1 MVFLFFG
8 VVMKNKIFKHTI
20 YFFTLFTILLLLTLI
35 VFLYN
40 QSYPFF
46 IKNDFIKFIF
56 NKTWDASE
64 FSGSFG
70 IFNIL
75 LASIFIS
82 ILACV
87 ISLPIA
93 FGTSLFICFYCKKSK
108 TILMWLINILSGI
121 PSIIYGFFGMFIIVK
136 NIEKIFKVSAGESV
150 LAGSIILSIMIL
162 PYFVSNLIETIE
174 LIKKK
179 YKRDSDALGISK
191 EFFIRKI
198 VLKKLNFS
206 ILTGFMI
213 SFSRAIGETMA
224 VMMVIGNA
232 PIFPKLLSKAQTI
245 PSLIALEI
253 GMSEVYSEHYYALF
267 ASGFVLLILV
277 LIINI
282 LLFLINRKR
291 DNYDKI

>member
-1 MVFLFFG
+1 
-8 VVMKNKIFKHTI
+8 MKNKVFKYTV
-20 YFFTLFTILLLLTLI
+20 YLFTLFTILLLLTLI

-40 QSYPFF
+40 QSLPFF
-46 IKNDFIKFIF
+46 LKNNFLKFIF
-56 NKTWDASE
+56 GRIWDATE
-64 FSGSFG
+64 VSGSFG

-75 LASIFIS
+75 LASVFIS
-82 ILACV
+82 ILACI

-93 FGTSLFICFYCKKSK
+93 IGTAIFISFYTKKSRV
-108 TILMWLINILSGI
+108 ILIWLINILAGI
-121 PSIIYGFFGMFIIVK
+121 PSIIYGFFGMIIIVK
-136 NIEKIFKVSAGESV
+136 NIEKIFKVSAGESI

-174 LIKKK
+174 LIKKE
-179 YKRDSDALGISK
+179 YQRDSDALGISK
-191 EFFIRKI
+191 EYFIRKV
-198 VLKKLNFS
+198 VLKKLHFS

-253 GMSEVYSEHYYALF
+253 GMSEVYSEHYFALF
-267 ASGFVLLILV
+267 ASGFILLILV

-282 LLFLINRKR
+282 LLFIINRKSR
-291 DNYDKI
+291 NYDKI

>member
-1 MVFLFFG
+1 
-8 VVMKNKIFKHTI
+8 MKNKVFKYTVYI
-20 YFFTLFTILLLLTLI
+20 FTLFTILLLLTLI

-40 QSYPFF
+40 QSLPFF
-46 IKNDFIKFIF
+46 LKNNFLKFIF
-56 NKTWDASE
+56 GRVWDATE
-64 FSGSFG
+64 VSGSFG

-75 LASIFIS
+75 LASVFIS
-82 ILACV
+82 ILACI

-93 FGTSLFICFYCKKSK
+93 IGTALYICFYTKNSK
-108 TILMWLINILSGI
+108 VFLIWLINILAGI
-121 PSIIYGFFGMFIIVK
+121 PSIIYGFFGMIIIVK
-136 NIEKIFKVSAGESV
+136 NIERIFKISAGESV

-179 YKRDSDALGISK
+179 YQRDSDALGISK
-191 EFFIRKI
+191 EYFIRKV
-198 VLKKLNFS
+198 VLKKLHFS

-267 ASGFVLLILV
+267 ASGFILLILV

-282 LLFLINRKR
+282 LLFVINRKSR
-291 DNYDKI
+291 NYDKI

>member
-1 MVFLFFG
+1 MRNKVFKYTVYL
-8 VVMKNKIFKHTI
+8 
-20 YFFTLFTILLLLTLI
+20 FTLFTILLLLTLI

-40 QSYPFF
+40 QSLPFF
-46 IKNDFIKFIF
+46 LKNNFLKFIF
-56 NKTWDASE
+56 GRVWDATE
-64 FSGSFG
+64 VLESFG

-75 LASIFIS
+75 LASVFIS
-82 ILACV
+82 ILACI

-93 FGTSLFICFYCKKSK
+93 IGTALFISFYTKKSRV
-108 TILMWLINILSGI
+108 ILIWVINILAGI
-121 PSIIYGFFGMFIIVK
+121 PSIIYGFFGMIIIVK

-179 YKRDSDALGISK
+179 YQRDSDALGISK
-191 EFFIRKI
+191 EYFIRKV

-267 ASGFVLLILV
+267 ASGFILLVLV

-282 LLFLINRKR
+282 LLFIINRKSR
-291 DNYDKI
+291 NYDKI

>member
-1 MVFLFFG
+1 
-8 VVMKNKIFKHTI
+8 MKNKVFKYTVYI
-20 YFFTLFTILLLLTLI
+20 FTLFTILLLLTLI

-40 QSYPFF
+40 QSLPFF
-46 IKNDFIKFIF
+46 LKNNFLKFIF
-56 NKTWDASE
+56 GRVWDATE
-64 FSGSFG
+64 VSGSFG

-75 LASIFIS
+75 LASVFIS
-82 ILACV
+82 ILACI

-93 FGTSLFICFYCKKSK
+93 IGTAIFISFYTKKSRV
-108 TILMWLINILSGI
+108 ILIWLINILAGI
-121 PSIIYGFFGMFIIVK
+121 PSIIYGFFGMIIIVK
-136 NIEKIFKVSAGESV
+136 NIERIFKISAGESV

-179 YKRDSDALGISK
+179 YQRDSDALGISK
-191 EFFIRKI
+191 EFFIRKV
-198 VLKKLNFS
+198 VLKKLYFS

-267 ASGFVLLILV
+267 ASGFILLILV

-282 LLFLINRKR
+282 LLFIINRKSR
-291 DNYDKI
+291 NYDKI

>member
-1 MVFLFFG
+1 
-8 VVMKNKIFKHTI
+8 MKNKVFKYI
-20 YFFTLFTILLLLTLI
+20 VYIFTLFTILLLLTLI

-40 QSYPFF
+40 QSLPFF
-46 IKNDFIKFIF
+46 LKNNFLKFIF
-56 NKTWDASE
+56 GRVWDATE
-64 FSGSFG
+64 VSGSFG

-75 LASIFIS
+75 LASVFIS
-82 ILACV
+82 ILACI

-93 FGTSLFICFYCKKSK
+93 IGTAIFISFYTKKSRV
-108 TILMWLINILSGI
+108 ILIWLINILAGI
-121 PSIIYGFFGMFIIVK
+121 PSIIYGFFGMIIIVK
-136 NIEKIFKVSAGESV
+136 NIERIFKISAGESV

-179 YKRDSDALGISK
+179 YQRDSDALGISK
-191 EFFIRKI
+191 EFFIRKV
-198 VLKKLNFS
+198 VLKKLHFS
-206 ILTGFMI
+206 ILTGLMI

-267 ASGFVLLILV
+267 ASGFILLILV

-282 LLFLINRKR
+282 LLFVINRKSKS
-291 DNYDKI
+291 YDKI

>member
-1 MVFLFFG
+1 
-8 VVMKNKIFKHTI
+8 MKNKVFKYTVYI
-20 YFFTLFTILLLLTLI
+20 FTLFTILLLLTLI

-40 QSYPFF
+40 QSLPFF
-46 IKNDFIKFIF
+46 LKNNFLKFIF
-56 NKTWDASE
+56 GRVWDATE
-64 FSGSFG
+64 VSGSFG

-82 ILACV
+82 IIACI

-93 FGTSLFICFYCKKSK
+93 IGTALYICFYTKNSK
-108 TILMWLINILSGI
+108 VFLIWLINILAGI
-121 PSIIYGFFGMFIIVK
+121 PSIIYGFFGMIIIVK
-136 NIEKIFKVSAGESV
+136 NIERIFKISAGESV

-179 YKRDSDALGISK
+179 YQRDSDALGISK
-191 EFFIRKI
+191 EFFIRKV
-198 VLKKLNFS
+198 VLKKLHFS

-267 ASGFVLLILV
+267 ASGFILLILV

-282 LLFLINRKR
+282 LLFVINRKSKS
-291 DNYDKI
+291 YDKI

>member
-1 MVFLFFG
+1 
-8 VVMKNKIFKHTI
+8 MKNKVFKYTVYI
-20 YFFTLFTILLLLTLI
+20 FTLFTILLLLTLI

-40 QSYPFF
+40 QSLPFF
-46 IKNDFIKFIF
+46 LKNNFLKFIF
-56 NKTWDASE
+56 GRVWDATE
-64 FSGSFG
+64 VSGSFG

-75 LASIFIS
+75 LASVFIS
-82 ILACV
+82 ILACI

-93 FGTSLFICFYCKKSK
+93 IGTAIFISFYTKKSK
-108 TILMWLINILSGI
+108 VLLIWLINILAGI
-121 PSIIYGFFGMFIIVK
+121 PSIIYGFFGMIIIVK
-136 NIEKIFKVSAGESV
+136 NIEKIFKISAGESV

-179 YKRDSDALGISK
+179 YQRDSDALGISK
-191 EFFIRKI
+191 EYFIRKV
-198 VLKKLNFS
+198 VLKKLHFS

-267 ASGFVLLILV
+267 ASGFILLILV

-282 LLFLINRKR
+282 LLFVINRKSKS
-291 DNYDKI
+291 YDKI

>member
-1 MVFLFFG
+1 
-8 VVMKNKIFKHTI
+8 
-20 YFFTLFTILLLLTLI
+20 
-35 VFLYN
+35 LYN
-40 QSYPFF
+40 QSLPFF
-46 IKNDFIKFIF
+46 LKNNFLKFIF
-56 NKTWDASE
+56 GRVWDATE
-64 FSGSFG
+64 VSGSFG

-75 LASIFIS
+75 LASVFIS
-82 ILACV
+82 ILACI

-93 FGTSLFICFYCKKSK
+93 IGTALYLCFYTKKSRVLL
-108 TILMWLINILSGI
+108 IWLINILAGI
-121 PSIIYGFFGMFIIVK
+121 PSIIYGFFGMIIIVK
-136 NIEKIFKVSAGESV
+136 NIEKIFKVSAGESI

-179 YKRDSDALGISK
+179 YQRDSDALGISK
-191 EFFIRKI
+191 EYFIRKV
-198 VLKKLNFS
+198 VLKKLHFS

-267 ASGFVLLILV
+267 ASGFILLILV

-282 LLFLINRKR
+282 LLFIINRKSR
-291 DNYDKI
+291 NYDKI

>member
-1 MVFLFFG
+1 
-8 VVMKNKIFKHTI
+8 MKNKVFKYTVYI
-20 YFFTLFTILLLLTLI
+20 FTLFTILLLLTLI

-40 QSYPFF
+40 QSLPFF
-46 IKNDFIKFIF
+46 LKNNFLKFIF
-56 NKTWDASE
+56 GRVWNATE
-64 FSGSFG
+64 VSGSFG

-82 ILACV
+82 ILACI

-93 FGTSLFICFYCKKSK
+93 VGTALFICFYTKKLK
-108 TILMWLINILSGI
+108 VLLVWLINILAGI
-121 PSIIYGFFGMFIIVK
+121 PSIIYGFFGMIIIVK
-136 NIEKIFKVSAGESV
+136 NIERIFKISAGESV

-179 YKRDSDALGISK
+179 YQRDSDALGISK
-191 EFFIRKI
+191 EYFIRKV
-198 VLKKLNFS
+198 VLKKLHFS

-267 ASGFVLLILV
+267 ASGFILLILV

-282 LLFLINRKR
+282 LLFIINRKSR
-291 DNYDKI
+291 IYDKI

>member
-1 MVFLFFG
+1 
-8 VVMKNKIFKHTI
+8 MKNKVFKYTVYI
-20 YFFTLFTILLLLTLI
+20 FTLFTILLLLTLI

-40 QSYPFF
+40 QSLPFF
-46 IKNDFIKFIF
+46 LKNNFLKFIF
-56 NKTWDASE
+56 ERVWDATE
-64 FSGSFG
+64 VSGSFG

-75 LASIFIS
+75 LASVFIS
-82 ILACV
+82 ILACI

-93 FGTSLFICFYCKKSK
+93 IGTAIFISFYTKKSRV
-108 TILMWLINILSGI
+108 ILIWLINILAGI
-121 PSIIYGFFGMFIIVK
+121 PSIIYGFFGMIIIVK

-179 YKRDSDALGISK
+179 YQRDSDALGISK
-191 EFFIRKI
+191 EFFIRKV
-198 VLKKLNFS
+198 VLKKLYFS

-253 GMSEVYSEHYYALF
+253 GMSEVYSEHYFALF
-267 ASGFVLLILV
+267 ASGFILLILV

-282 LLFLINRKR
+282 LLFIINRKSR
-291 DNYDKI
+291 NYDKI

>member
-1 MVFLFFG
+1 
-8 VVMKNKIFKHTI
+8 MKNKIFKNTVYI
-20 YFFTLFTILLLLTLI
+20 FTLFTILLLFTLI

-40 QSYPFF
+40 QSLPFF
-46 IKNDFIKFIF
+46 LKNNFLNFIF
-56 NKTWDASE
+56 GKVWDATE
-64 FSGSFG
+64 IYGSFG

-75 LASIFIS
+75 LASILIS
-82 ILACV
+82 ILSCI

-93 FGTSLFICFYCKKSK
+93 IGTALFICFYTNKSRV
-108 TILMWLINILSGI
+108 ILMWLINILAGI
-121 PSIIYGFFGMFIIVK
+121 PSIIYGFFGMIVIVK
-136 NIEKIFKVSAGESV
+136 NLEKIFKISAGESV

-162 PYFVSNLIETIE
+162 PYFVSNLVETIE
-174 LIKKK
+174 IIKAK
-179 YKRDSDALGISK
+179 YKKDSDALGISK
-191 EFFIRKI
+191 EYFIRKI
-198 VLKKLNFS
+198 VFKKLNYS

-267 ASGFVLLILV
+267 ASGFALLILV

-282 LLFLINRKR
+282 IIFLVNRKSR
-291 DNYDKI
+291 SYDKI

>member
-1 MVFLFFG
+1 
-8 VVMKNKIFKHTI
+8 MKNKIFKNTVYI
-20 YFFTLFTILLLLTLI
+20 FTLFTILLLFTLI
-35 VFLYN
+35 IFLYN
-40 QSYPFF
+40 QSLPFF
-46 IKNDFIKFIF
+46 LKNNFLNFIF
-56 NKTWDASE
+56 GKVWDATE
-64 FSGSFG
+64 IYGSFG

-75 LASIFIS
+75 LASVLIS
-82 ILACV
+82 ILACI

-93 FGTSLFICFYCKKSK
+93 IGTALFICFYTNKSRV
-108 TILMWLINILSGI
+108 ILMWLINILAGI
-121 PSIIYGFFGMFIIVK
+121 PSIIYGFFGMIIIVK
-136 NIEKIFKVSAGESV
+136 NLEKIFKISAGESV

-162 PYFVSNLIETIE
+162 PYFVSNLVETIE
-174 LIKKK
+174 IIKAK
-179 YKRDSDALGISK
+179 YKKDSDALGISK
-191 EFFIRKI
+191 EYFIRKI
-198 VLKKLNFS
+198 VFKKLNYS

-267 ASGFVLLILV
+267 ASGFALLILV

-282 LLFLINRKR
+282 IIFLVNRKSR
-291 DNYDKI
+291 SYDKI

>member
-1 MVFLFFG
+1 
-8 VVMKNKIFKHTI
+8 MKNKVFKYTVYI
-20 YFFTLFTILLLLTLI
+20 FTLFTILLLLTLI

-40 QSYPFF
+40 QSLPFF
-46 IKNDFIKFIF
+46 LKNNFLKFIF
-56 NKTWDASE
+56 GRVWDATE
-64 FSGSFG
+64 VSGSFG

-82 ILACV
+82 ILACI

-93 FGTSLFICFYCKKSK
+93 IGTALYICFYTKNSK
-108 TILMWLINILSGI
+108 VFLIWLINILAGI
-121 PSIIYGFFGMFIIVK
+121 PSIIYGFFGMIIIVK
-136 NIEKIFKVSAGESV
+136 NIERIFKISAGESV

-179 YKRDSDALGISK
+179 YQRDSDALGISK
-191 EFFIRKI
+191 EFFIRKV
-198 VLKKLNFS
+198 VLKKLHFS

-267 ASGFVLLILV
+267 ASGFILLILV

-282 LLFLINRKR
+282 LLFVINRKSKS
-291 DNYDKI
+291 YDKI

>member
-1 MVFLFFG
+1 
-8 VVMKNKIFKHTI
+8 MKNKVFKYTVYI
-20 YFFTLFTILLLLTLI
+20 FTLFTILLLLTLI

-40 QSYPFF
+40 QSLPFF
-46 IKNDFIKFIF
+46 LKNNFLKFIF
-56 NKTWDASE
+56 GRVWDATE
-64 FSGSFG
+64 VSGSFG

-75 LASIFIS
+75 LASVFIS
-82 ILACV
+82 ILACI

-93 FGTSLFICFYCKKSK
+93 IGTALYICFYTKNSK
-108 TILMWLINILSGI
+108 VFLIWLINILAGI
-121 PSIIYGFFGMFIIVK
+121 PSIIYGFFGMIIIVK
-136 NIEKIFKVSAGESV
+136 NIERIFKISAGESV

-179 YKRDSDALGISK
+179 YQRDSDALGISK
-191 EFFIRKI
+191 EFFIRKV
-198 VLKKLNFS
+198 VLKKLHFS

-267 ASGFVLLILV
+267 ASGFILLILV
-277 LIINI
+277 LI
-282 LLFLINRKR
+282 LSLIH
-291 DNYDKI
+291 I

>member
-1 MVFLFFG
+1 MTFSNSFL
-8 VVMKNKIFKHTI
+8 KNKFFKYTVYI
-20 YFFTLFTILLLLTLI
+20 FTLFTILLLLTLI

-40 QSYPFF
+40 QSLPFF
-46 IKNDFIKFIF
+46 LKNNFLKFIF
-56 NKTWDASE
+56 GRVWDATE
-64 FSGSFG
+64 VSGSFG

-75 LASIFIS
+75 LASVFIS
-82 ILACV
+82 ILACI

-93 FGTSLFICFYCKKSK
+93 IGTAIFISFYTKKSRV
-108 TILMWLINILSGI
+108 ILIWLINILAGI
-121 PSIIYGFFGMFIIVK
+121 PSIIYGFFGMIIIVK
-136 NIEKIFKVSAGESV
+136 NIERIFKVSAGESV

-179 YKRDSDALGISK
+179 YQRDSDALGISK
-191 EFFIRKI
+191 EYFIRKV
-198 VLKKLNFS
+198 VLKKLHFS

-267 ASGFVLLILV
+267 ASGFILLILV

-282 LLFLINRKR
+282 LLFIINRKSR
-291 DNYDKI
+291 IYDKI

>member
-1 MVFLFFG
+1 
-8 VVMKNKIFKHTI
+8 MKNKVFKYTVCI
-20 YFFTLFTILLLLTLI
+20 FTLFTILLLLTLI

-40 QSYPFF
+40 QSLPFF
-46 IKNDFIKFIF
+46 LKNNFLKFIF
-56 NKTWDASE
+56 GRVWDATE
-64 FSGSFG
+64 VSGSFG

-75 LASIFIS
+75 LASVFIS
-82 ILACV
+82 ILACI

-93 FGTSLFICFYCKKSK
+93 IGTAIFISFYTKKSRV
-108 TILMWLINILSGI
+108 ILIWLINILAGI
-121 PSIIYGFFGMFIIVK
+121 PSIIYGFFGMIIIVK

-179 YKRDSDALGISK
+179 YQRDSDALGISK
-191 EFFIRKI
+191 EFFIRKV
-198 VLKKLNFS
+198 VLKKLHFS

-267 ASGFVLLILV
+267 ASGFILLILV

-282 LLFLINRKR
+282 LLFIINRKSR
-291 DNYDKI
+291 NYDKI

>member
-1 MVFLFFG
+1 
-8 VVMKNKIFKHTI
+8 MKNKVFKYTV
-20 YFFTLFTILLLLTLI
+20 YLFTLFTILILLTLV
-35 VFLYN
+35 VFLYK
-40 QSYPFF
+40 QSLPYFL
-46 IKNDFIKFIF
+46 KNSFLKFIF
-56 NKTWDASE
+56 GRVWDATE
-64 FSGSFG
+64 VSGSFG

-75 LASIFIS
+75 LASVFIS
-82 ILACV
+82 ILACI

-93 FGTSLFICFYCKKSK
+93 IGTALYLCFYTKKSRVLL
-108 TILMWLINILSGI
+108 IWLINILAGI
-121 PSIIYGFFGMFIIVK
+121 PSIIYGFFGMIIIVK
-136 NIEKIFKVSAGESV
+136 NIEKIFKVSAGESI

-179 YKRDSDALGISK
+179 YQRDSDALGISK
-191 EFFIRKI
+191 EYFIRKV
-198 VLKKLNFS
+198 VLKKLHFS

-267 ASGFVLLILV
+267 ASGFILLILV

-282 LLFLINRKR
+282 LLFIINRKSR
-291 DNYDKI
+291 NYDKI

>member
-1 MVFLFFG
+1 
-8 VVMKNKIFKHTI
+8 MKNKVFKYTVYI
-20 YFFTLFTILLLLTLI
+20 FTLFTILLLFTLI

-40 QSYPFF
+40 QSLPFF
-46 IKNDFIKFIF
+46 LKNNFLKFIF
-56 NKTWDASE
+56 GRVWDATE
-64 FSGSFG
+64 VSGSFG

-75 LASIFIS
+75 LASVFIS
-82 ILACV
+82 ILACI

-93 FGTSLFICFYCKKSK
+93 IGTAIFISFYTKKSRV
-108 TILMWLINILSGI
+108 ILIWLINILAGI
-121 PSIIYGFFGMFIIVK
+121 PSIIYGFFGMIIIVK
-136 NIEKIFKVSAGESV
+136 NIEKIFKVSAGESI

-179 YKRDSDALGISK
+179 YQRDSDALGISK
-191 EFFIRKI
+191 EYFIRKV
-198 VLKKLNFS
+198 VLKKLHFS

-267 ASGFVLLILV
+267 ASGFILLILV

-282 LLFLINRKR
+282 LLFIINRKSR
-291 DNYDKI
+291 NYDKI

>member
-1 MVFLFFG
+1 
-8 VVMKNKIFKHTI
+8 MKNKIFKNI
-20 YFFTLFTILLLLTLI
+20 VYIFTLFTILLLFTLI

-40 QSYPFF
+40 QSLPFF
-46 IKNDFIKFIF
+46 LKNNFLNFIF
-56 NKTWDASE
+56 GKVWDATE
-64 FSGSFG
+64 IYGRFG

-75 LASIFIS
+75 LASVLIS
-82 ILACV
+82 ILACI

-93 FGTSLFICFYCKKSK
+93 IGTALFICFYTNKSRV
-108 TILMWLINILSGI
+108 IIMWLINILAGI
-121 PSIIYGFFGMFIIVK
+121 PSIIYGFFGMIIIVK
-136 NIEKIFKVSAGESV
+136 NLEKIFKISAGESV

-162 PYFVSNLIETIE
+162 PYFVSNLVETIE
-174 LIKKK
+174 IIKAK
-179 YKRDSDALGISK
+179 YKKDSDALGISK
-191 EFFIRKI
+191 EYFIRKI
-198 VLKKLNFS
+198 VLKKINYS

-232 PIFPKLLSKAQTI
+232 PIFPRLLSKAQTI

-267 ASGFVLLILV
+267 ASGFALLILV

-282 LLFLINRKR
+282 IIFLVNRKSR
-291 DNYDKI
+291 SYDKI

>member
-1 MVFLFFG
+1 
-8 VVMKNKIFKHTI
+8 MKNKVFKYTVYI
-20 YFFTLFTILLLLTLI
+20 FTLFTILLLLTLI

-40 QSYPFF
+40 QSLPFF
-46 IKNDFIKFIF
+46 LKNNFIKFIF
-56 NKTWDASE
+56 GRVWDATE
-64 FSGSFG
+64 ASGRFG

-75 LASIFIS
+75 LASVFIS
-82 ILACV
+82 ILACI

-93 FGTSLFICFYCKKSK
+93 IGTALFICFYTKKSK
-108 TILMWLINILSGI
+108 VLLIWLINILAGI
-121 PSIIYGFFGMFIIVK
+121 PSIIYGFFGMIIIVK
-136 NIEKIFKVSAGESV
+136 NIERIFKISAGESV

-179 YKRDSDALGISK
+179 YQRDSDALGISK
-191 EFFIRKI
+191 EFFIRKV
-198 VLKKLNFS
+198 VLKKLHFS
-206 ILTGFMI
+206 IFTGFMI

-267 ASGFVLLILV
+267 ASGFILLILV

-282 LLFLINRKR
+282 LLFIINRKSR
-291 DNYDKI
+291 IYDKI

>member
-1 MVFLFFG
+1 
-8 VVMKNKIFKHTI
+8 MKNKVFKYTVYI
-20 YFFTLFTILLLLTLI
+20 FTLFTILLLLTLI

-40 QSYPFF
+40 QSLPFF
-46 IKNDFIKFIF
+46 LKNNFLKFIF
-56 NKTWDASE
+56 GRVWDATE
-64 FSGSFG
+64 VSGSFG

-75 LASIFIS
+75 LASVFIS
-82 ILACV
+82 ILACI

-93 FGTSLFICFYCKKSK
+93 IGTALYLCFYTKKSRVLL
-108 TILMWLINILSGI
+108 IWLINILAGI
-121 PSIIYGFFGMFIIVK
+121 PSIIYGFFGMIIIVK

-179 YKRDSDALGISK
+179 YQRDSDALGISK
-191 EFFIRKI
+191 EYFIRKV
-198 VLKKLNFS
+198 VLKKLHFS

-267 ASGFVLLILV
+267 ASGFILLILV

-282 LLFLINRKR
+282 LLFVINRKSKS
-291 DNYDKI
+291 YDKI

>member
-1 MVFLFFG
+1 
-8 VVMKNKIFKHTI
+8 MKNKIFKNI
-20 YFFTLFTILLLLTLI
+20 VYIFTLFTILLLFTLI

-40 QSYPFF
+40 QSLPFF
-46 IKNDFIKFIF
+46 LKNNFLNFIF
-56 NKTWDASE
+56 GKVWYATE
-64 FSGSFG
+64 IYGSFG

-75 LASIFIS
+75 LASVLIS
-82 ILACV
+82 ILACI

-93 FGTSLFICFYCKKSK
+93 IGTALFICFYTNKSRV
-108 TILMWLINILSGI
+108 ILMWLINILAGI
-121 PSIIYGFFGMFIIVK
+121 PSIIYGFFGMIVIVK
-136 NIEKIFKVSAGESV
+136 NLEKIFKISAGESV

-162 PYFVSNLIETIE
+162 PYFVSNLVETIE
-174 LIKKK
+174 IIKAK
-179 YKRDSDALGISK
+179 YKKDSDALGISK
-191 EFFIRKI
+191 EYFIRKI
-198 VLKKLNFS
+198 VFKKLNYS

-267 ASGFVLLILV
+267 ASGFALLILV

-282 LLFLINRKR
+282 IIFLVNRKSR
-291 DNYDKI
+291 SYDKI

>member
-1 MVFLFFG
+1 
-8 VVMKNKIFKHTI
+8 MKNKVFKYTVYI
-20 YFFTLFTILLLLTLI
+20 FTLFTILLLLTLI

-40 QSYPFF
+40 QSLPFF
-46 IKNDFIKFIF
+46 LKDNFLKFIF
-56 NKTWDASE
+56 GRVWDATE
-64 FSGSFG
+64 VSGNFG

-75 LASIFIS
+75 LASVFIS
-82 ILACV
+82 ILACI

-93 FGTSLFICFYCKKSK
+93 IGTALFISFYTKKSRVLL
-108 TILMWLINILSGI
+108 IWLINILAGI
-121 PSIIYGFFGMFIIVK
+121 PSIIYGFFGMIIIVK

-179 YKRDSDALGISK
+179 YQRDSDALGISK
-191 EFFIRKI
+191 EFFIRKV
-198 VLKKLNFS
+198 VLKKLHFS

-267 ASGFVLLILV
+267 ASGFILLILV

-282 LLFLINRKR
+282 LLFVINRKSKSC
-291 DNYDKI
+291 DKIKR

>member
-1 MVFLFFG
+1 
-8 VVMKNKIFKHTI
+8 MKNKVFKYTV
-20 YFFTLFTILLLLTLI
+20 YLFTLFTILLLLTLI

-40 QSYPFF
+40 QSLPFF
-46 IKNDFIKFIF
+46 IKNNFLKFIF
-56 NKTWDASE
+56 GRIWDATE
-64 FSGSFG
+64 VSGSFG

-75 LASIFIS
+75 LASVFIS
-82 ILACV
+82 ILACI

-93 FGTSLFICFYCKKSK
+93 IGTALYICFYTKKSRV
-108 TILMWLINILSGI
+108 ILIWLINILAGI
-121 PSIIYGFFGMFIIVK
+121 PSIIYGFFGMVIIVK

-179 YKRDSDALGISK
+179 YQRDSDALGISK
-191 EFFIRKI
+191 EYFIRKV
-198 VLKKLNFS
+198 VLKKLHFS

-267 ASGFVLLILV
+267 ASGFILLILV

-282 LLFLINRKR
+282 LLFIINRKSR
-291 DNYDKI
+291 NYDKI

>member
-1 MVFLFFG
+1 
-8 VVMKNKIFKHTI
+8 MKNKVFKYTVYI
-20 YFFTLFTILLLLTLI
+20 FTLFTILLLLTLI

-40 QSYPFF
+40 QSLPFF
-46 IKNDFIKFIF
+46 LKNNFLKFIF
-56 NKTWDASE
+56 GRVWDATE
-64 FSGSFG
+64 VSGSFG
-70 IFNIL
+70 ICNIL
-75 LASIFIS
+75 LASVFIS
-82 ILACV
+82 ILACI

-93 FGTSLFICFYCKKSK
+93 IGTALYLCFYIKKFRVLL
-108 TILMWLINILSGI
+108 IWLINILAGI
-121 PSIIYGFFGMFIIVK
+121 PSIIYGFFGMIIIVK
-136 NIEKIFKVSAGESV
+136 NIERIFKISAGESV

-179 YKRDSDALGISK
+179 YQRDSDALGISK
-191 EFFIRKI
+191 EFFIRKV
-198 VLKKLNFS
+198 VLKKLHFS

-267 ASGFVLLILV
+267 ASGFILLILV

-282 LLFLINRKR
+282 LLFIINRKSR
-291 DNYDKI
+291 NYDKI

>member
-1 MVFLFFG
+1 
-8 VVMKNKIFKHTI
+8 MKNKVFKYTVYI
-20 YFFTLFTILLLLTLI
+20 FTLFTILLLLTLI

-40 QSYPFF
+40 QSLPFF
-46 IKNDFIKFIF
+46 LKNNFLKFIF
-56 NKTWDASE
+56 GRVWDATE
-64 FSGSFG
+64 VSGSFG

-75 LASIFIS
+75 LASVFIS
-82 ILACV
+82 ILACI

-93 FGTSLFICFYCKKSK
+93 IGTALYICFYTKNSK
-108 TILMWLINILSGI
+108 VFLIWLINILAGI
-121 PSIIYGFFGMFIIVK
+121 PSIIYGFFGMIIIVK

-179 YKRDSDALGISK
+179 YQRDSDALGISK
-191 EFFIRKI
+191 EYFIRKV
-198 VLKKLNFS
+198 VLKKLHFS

-267 ASGFVLLILV
+267 ASGFILLILV

-282 LLFLINRKR
+282 LLFIINRKSR
-291 DNYDKI
+291 NYDKI

>member
-1 MVFLFFG
+1 
-8 VVMKNKIFKHTI
+8 MKNKVFKYTVYI
-20 YFFTLFTILLLLTLI
+20 FTLFTILLLLTLI

-40 QSYPFF
+40 QSLPFF
-46 IKNDFIKFIF
+46 LKNNFLKFIF
-56 NKTWDASE
+56 GRVWDATE
-64 FSGSFG
+64 VSGSFG

-75 LASIFIS
+75 LASVFIS
-82 ILACV
+82 ILACI

-93 FGTSLFICFYCKKSK
+93 IGTALYLCFYKKK
-108 TILMWLINILSGI
+108 FRVLLIWLINILAGI
-121 PSIIYGFFGMFIIVK
+121 PSIIYGFFGMIIIVK

-179 YKRDSDALGISK
+179 YQRDSDALGISK
-191 EFFIRKI
+191 EYFIRKV
-198 VLKKLNFS
+198 VLKKLHFS

-267 ASGFVLLILV
+267 ASGFILLILV

-282 LLFLINRKR
+282 LLFVINRKSKS
-291 DNYDKI
+291 YDKI

>member
-1 MVFLFFG
+1 
-8 VVMKNKIFKHTI
+8 MKNKVFKYTVYI
-20 YFFTLFTILLLLTLI
+20 FTLFTILLLLTLI

-40 QSYPFF
+40 QSLPFF
-46 IKNDFIKFIF
+46 LKNNFIKFIF
-56 NKTWDASE
+56 GRVWNATE
-64 FSGSFG
+64 VSGSFG

-75 LASIFIS
+75 LASVFIS
-82 ILACV
+82 ILACI

-93 FGTSLFICFYCKKSK
+93 IGTALFICFYTKKSK
-108 TILMWLINILSGI
+108 VLLVWLINILAGI
-121 PSIIYGFFGMFIIVK
+121 PSIIYGFFGMIIIVK
-136 NIEKIFKVSAGESV
+136 NIERIFKISAGESV

-179 YKRDSDALGISK
+179 YQRDSDALGISK
-191 EFFIRKI
+191 EYFIRKV
-198 VLKKLNFS
+198 VLKKLHFS

-267 ASGFVLLILV
+267 ASGFILLILV

-282 LLFLINRKR
+282 LLFIINRKSR
-291 DNYDKI
+291 IYDKI

>member
-1 MVFLFFG
+1 
-8 VVMKNKIFKHTI
+8 MKNKVFKYTVYI
-20 YFFTLFTILLLLTLI
+20 FTLFTILLLLTLI

-40 QSYPFF
+40 QSLPFF
-46 IKNDFIKFIF
+46 LKNNFLKFIF
-56 NKTWDASE
+56 GRVWDATE
-64 FSGSFG
+64 VSGSFG

-75 LASIFIS
+75 LASVFIS
-82 ILACV
+82 ILACI

-93 FGTSLFICFYCKKSK
+93 IGTALYLCFYIKKFRVLL
-108 TILMWLINILSGI
+108 IWLINILAGI
-121 PSIIYGFFGMFIIVK
+121 PSIIYGFFGMIIIVK
-136 NIEKIFKVSAGESV
+136 NIERIFKISAGESV

-179 YKRDSDALGISK
+179 YQRDSDALGISK
-191 EFFIRKI
+191 EFFIRKV
-198 VLKKLNFS
+198 VLKKLHFS
-206 ILTGFMI
+206 ILTGLMI

-267 ASGFVLLILV
+267 ASGFILLILV

-282 LLFLINRKR
+282 LLFIINRKSR
-291 DNYDKI
+291 NYDKI

>member
-1 MVFLFFG
+1 
-8 VVMKNKIFKHTI
+8 MKNKIFKNI
-20 YFFTLFTILLLLTLI
+20 VYIFTLFTILLLFTLI
-35 VFLYN
+35 IFLYN
-40 QSYPFF
+40 QSLPFF
-46 IKNDFIKFIF
+46 LKNNFLNFIF
-56 NKTWDASE
+56 GKVWDATE
-64 FSGSFG
+64 IYGSFG

-75 LASIFIS
+75 LASVLIS
-82 ILACV
+82 ILACI

-93 FGTSLFICFYCKKSK
+93 IGTALFICFYTNKSRV
-108 TILMWLINILSGI
+108 ILMWLINILAGI
-121 PSIIYGFFGMFIIVK
+121 PSIIYGFFGMIVIVK
-136 NIEKIFKVSAGESV
+136 NLEKIFKISAGESV

-162 PYFVSNLIETIE
+162 PYFVSNLVETIE
-174 LIKKK
+174 IIKAK
-179 YKRDSDALGISK
+179 YKKDSDALGISK
-191 EFFIRKI
+191 EYFIRKI
-198 VLKKLNFS
+198 VFKKLNYS

-267 ASGFVLLILV
+267 ASGFALLILV

-282 LLFLINRKR
+282 IIFLVNRKSR
-291 DNYDKI
+291 SYDKI

>member
-1 MVFLFFG
+1 
-8 VVMKNKIFKHTI
+8 MKNKVFKYTVYI
-20 YFFTLFTILLLLTLI
+20 FTLFTILLLLTLI

-40 QSYPFF
+40 QSLPFF
-46 IKNDFIKFIF
+46 LKKNFIKFIF
-56 NKTWDASE
+56 GRVWDATE
-64 FSGSFG
+64 VSGSFG

-75 LASIFIS
+75 LASVFIS
-82 ILACV
+82 ILACI

-93 FGTSLFICFYCKKSK
+93 IGTALFICFYTKKSK
-108 TILMWLINILSGI
+108 VLLVWLINILAGI
-121 PSIIYGFFGMFIIVK
+121 PSIIYGFFGMIIIVK
-136 NIEKIFKVSAGESV
+136 NIERIFKISAGESV

-179 YKRDSDALGISK
+179 YQRDSDALGISK
-191 EFFIRKI
+191 EYFIRKV
-198 VLKKLNFS
+198 VLKKFHFS

-267 ASGFVLLILV
+267 ASGFILLILV

-282 LLFLINRKR
+282 LLFIINRKSR
-291 DNYDKI
+291 NYDKI

>member
-1 MVFLFFG
+1 
-8 VVMKNKIFKHTI
+8 MKNKVFKYTVYI
-20 YFFTLFTILLLLTLI
+20 FTLFTILLLLTLI

-40 QSYPFF
+40 QSLPFF
-46 IKNDFIKFIF
+46 LKNNFLKFIF
-56 NKTWDASE
+56 GRVWDATE
-64 FSGSFG
+64 VSGSFG

-75 LASIFIS
+75 LASVFIS
-82 ILACV
+82 ILACI
-87 ISLPIA
+87 ISL
-93 FGTSLFICFYCKKSK
+93 GTALYICFYTKNSK
-108 TILMWLINILSGI
+108 VFLIWLINILAGI
-121 PSIIYGFFGMFIIVK
+121 PSIIYGFFGMIIIVK

-179 YKRDSDALGISK
+179 YQRDSDALGISK
-191 EFFIRKI
+191 EYFIRKV
-198 VLKKLNFS
+198 VLKKLHFS

-267 ASGFVLLILV
+267 ASGFILLILV

-282 LLFLINRKR
+282 LLFIINRKSR
-291 DNYDKI
+291 IYDKI

>member
-1 MVFLFFG
+1 
-8 VVMKNKIFKHTI
+8 MKNKVFKYTVYI
-20 YFFTLFTILLLLTLI
+20 FTLFTILLLLTLI

-40 QSYPFF
+40 QSLPFF
-46 IKNDFIKFIF
+46 LKDNFLKFIF
-56 NKTWDASE
+56 GRVWDATE
-64 FSGSFG
+64 VSGNFG

-75 LASIFIS
+75 LASVFIS
-82 ILACV
+82 ILACI

-93 FGTSLFICFYCKKSK
+93 IGTALFISFYTKKSRVLL
-108 TILMWLINILSGI
+108 IWLINILAGI
-121 PSIIYGFFGMFIIVK
+121 PSIIYGFFGMIIIVK

-179 YKRDSDALGISK
+179 YQRDSDALGISK
-191 EFFIRKI
+191 EFFIRKV
-198 VLKKLNFS
+198 VLKKLHFS

-267 ASGFVLLILV
+267 ASGFILLILV

-282 LLFLINRKR
+282 LLFVINRKSKS
-291 DNYDKI
+291 YDKI

>member
-1 MVFLFFG
+1 MRNKVFKYTVYL
-8 VVMKNKIFKHTI
+8 
-20 YFFTLFTILLLLTLI
+20 FTLFTILLLLTLI

-40 QSYPFF
+40 QSLPFF
-46 IKNDFIKFIF
+46 LKNNFLKFIF
-56 NKTWDASE
+56 GRVWDATE
-64 FSGSFG
+64 VLGSFG

-75 LASIFIS
+75 LASVFIS
-82 ILACV
+82 ILACI

-93 FGTSLFICFYCKKSK
+93 IGTALFISFYTKKSRV
-108 TILMWLINILSGI
+108 ILIWVINILAGI
-121 PSIIYGFFGMFIIVK
+121 PSIIYGFFGMIIIVK

-179 YKRDSDALGISK
+179 YQRDSDALGISK
-191 EFFIRKI
+191 EYFIRKV

-267 ASGFVLLILV
+267 ASGFILLVLV

-282 LLFLINRKR
+282 LLFIINRKSR
-291 DNYDKI
+291 NYDKI

>member
-1 MVFLFFG
+1 
-8 VVMKNKIFKHTI
+8 MKNKVFKYTV
-20 YFFTLFTILLLLTLI
+20 YLFTLFTILLLLTLV
-35 VFLYN
+35 VFLYK
-40 QSYPFF
+40 QSLPYFL
-46 IKNDFIKFIF
+46 KNSFLKFIF
-56 NKTWDASE
+56 GRVWDATE
-64 FSGSFG
+64 VTGSFG

-75 LASIFIS
+75 LASLFIS
-82 ILACV
+82 ILACI

-93 FGTSLFICFYCKKSK
+93 IGTALFISFYTKKSRV
-108 TILMWLINILSGI
+108 ILIWLINILAGI
-121 PSIIYGFFGMFIIVK
+121 PSIIYGFFGMIIIVK
-136 NIEKIFKVSAGESV
+136 NIEKIFKVSAGESI

-179 YKRDSDALGISK
+179 YQRDSDALGISK
-191 EFFIRKI
+191 EYFIRKV

-267 ASGFVLLILV
+267 ASGFILLILV

-282 LLFLINRKR
+282 LLFIINRKSR
-291 DNYDKI
+291 NYDKI

>member
-1 MVFLFFG
+1 
-8 VVMKNKIFKHTI
+8 MKNKVFKYTVYI
-20 YFFTLFTILLLLTLI
+20 FTLFTILLLFTLI

-40 QSYPFF
+40 QSLPFF
-46 IKNDFIKFIF
+46 LKNNFLKFIF
-56 NKTWDASE
+56 GRVWDATE
-64 FSGSFG
+64 VSGSFG

-75 LASIFIS
+75 LASVFIS
-82 ILACV
+82 ILACI

-93 FGTSLFICFYCKKSK
+93 IGTAIFISFYTKKSRV
-108 TILMWLINILSGI
+108 ILIWLINILAGI
-121 PSIIYGFFGMFIIVK
+121 PSIIYGFFGMIIIVK
-136 NIEKIFKVSAGESV
+136 NIEKIFKVSAGESI

-179 YKRDSDALGISK
+179 YQRDSDALGISK
-191 EFFIRKI
+191 EYFIRKV
-198 VLKKLNFS
+198 VLKKLHFS

-267 ASGFVLLILV
+267 ASGFILLILV

-282 LLFLINRKR
+282 LLFVINRKSKS
-291 DNYDKI
+291 YDKI

>member
-1 MVFLFFG
+1 
-8 VVMKNKIFKHTI
+8 MKNKFFKYTVYI
-20 YFFTLFTILLLLTLI
+20 FTLFTILLLFTLI

-40 QSYPFF
+40 QSLPFF
-46 IKNDFIKFIF
+46 LKNNFLKFIF
-56 NKTWDASE
+56 GRVWDATE
-64 FSGSFG
+64 VSGSFG

-75 LASIFIS
+75 LASVFIS
-82 ILACV
+82 ILACI

-93 FGTSLFICFYCKKSK
+93 IGTALYLCFYTKNSK
-108 TILMWLINILSGI
+108 VFLIWLINILAGI
-121 PSIIYGFFGMFIIVK
+121 PSIIYGFFGMIIIVK
-136 NIEKIFKVSAGESV
+136 NIERIFKISAGESV

-179 YKRDSDALGISK
+179 YQRDSDALGISK
-191 EFFIRKI
+191 EYFIRKV
-198 VLKKLNFS
+198 VLKKLHFS

-267 ASGFVLLILV
+267 ASGFILLILV

-282 LLFLINRKR
+282 LLFIINRKSR
-291 DNYDKI
+291 NYDKI